1 MLATPSAVHYPYLF
15 MVFFSCPLPCDD
27 KCSPKTGFTHG
38 ENRLREKKI
47 YEMHVESLLRV
58 LSFRDVETEEHT
70 RRVTTLMLSFAH
82 LWGIPQEQLLHIR
95 WGAQLH
101 DIGKVGIPDAILH
114 KTGPLT
120 VEEQAVIRMHP
131 SYAYELLYPVSYL
144 RPALDI
150 PYCHH
155 EKWDGSGYPQGL
167 KGNQIPLAAR
177 LFAIVDVWDAL
188 LSDRPYR
195 NAWSID
201 KTIAYIHDQ
210 SARHF
215 DPEVVRMFGEFLV
228 SLDRFKGINPLVSL
242 DPLLYQ
248 RQDSILDISEVSMD

>member
-1 MLATPSAVHYPYLF
+1 MLATPSAMRYSYLF
-15 MVFFSCPLPCDD
+15 MAFFSCTLPCDN
-27 KCSPKTGFTHG
+27 KRSPKTGFTHG
-38 ENRLREKKI
+38 ANTLRENKI

-82 LWGIPQEQLLHIR
+82 LWDIPKERLFHIR

-101 DIGKVGIPDAILH
+101 DIGKIGIPDAILH
-114 KTGPLT
+114 KTGSLT

-131 SYAYELLYPVSYL
+131 IYAYELLYPVSYL

-188 LSDRPYR
+188 LSNRPYR
-195 NAWSID
+195 NAWSTD
-201 KTIAYIHDQ
+201 KTIAYIRDQ
-210 SARHF
+210 SGRHF
-215 DPEVVRMFGEFLV
+215 DPEVVGMFGKFLG
-228 SLDRFKGINPLVSL
+228 SFDRCKGINVLISL
-242 DPLLYQ
+242 ESLLYQ
-248 RQDSILDISEVSMD
+248 KQDSILDFFEGSID